1 VVIGRR
7 DIIDPQKDQLLNLA
21 WRALQSARGPDVE
34 TLLGTARTLLPAERG
49 AALDSP
55 VGSLAPQ

>member
-7 DIIDPQKDQLLNLA
+7 DIVDLQKDQLLNLA
-21 WRALQSARGPDVE
+21 WRALQATRGPDVE
-34 TLLGTARTLLPAERG
+34 TLLGTARALLPAERG

-55 VGSLAPQ
+55 VGSAAPH